1 MRSRFIRGGFA
12 LLLLGLLAACAQH
25 VETQVTRFHE
35 GSLPAGRTIAIMPA
49 DPAREG
55 PEFRTYA
62 SMIADQMAKLGY
74 KVAAPGEQPDL
85 DVLVDYG
92 VDQGKVKIETRPGY
106 AYPYYSFYLGYFS
119 PYYYGFFYPYDFYP
133 FGPFYEPDIES
144 QTIYTRTLALKI
156 RDHKTGRV
164 VFEGRAVSE
173 GPTREINLVMP
184 YLVEAMFRDFPG
196 ESGVTRLV
204 EIKTKEGR
212 VY

>member
-1 MRSRFIRGGFA
+1 MRMRA
-12 LLLLGLLAACAQH
+12 LAGWLTVVTVLLLGACARH

-35 GSLPAGRTIAIMPA
+35 GALPAGRTVAIRPT

-62 SMIADQMAKLGY
+62 NMIADEFVKLGY
-74 KVAAPGEQPDL
+74 KLAAPEEEPDL
-85 DVLVDYG
+85 EVLVDYG
-92 VDQGKVKIETRPGY
+92 VDEGRVKIETRPGY
-106 AYPYYSFYLGYFS
+106 AYPYYSFYLGYFH
-119 PYYYGFFYPYDFYP
+119 PYHYGFFYPYAFDPFFY
-133 FGPFYEPDIES
+133 GPEIES
-144 QTIYTRTLALKI
+144 QTVYTRRLALKI
-156 RDHKTGRV
+156 RDRKTGEI

-173 GPTREINLVMP
+173 GPTRELNLVMP
-184 YLVEAMFRDFPG
+184 YLVEAMFRNFPG